1 VSVLP
6 TSRYRQL
13 PCLYEVSIH
22 HSRRAPLHNAFQ
34 HASYMWLFE
43 LEHPPRLP
51 WPLRPFAR
59 YRPEDHIDVRAKLRC
74 AGIDARRVVV
84 LTNLRVLGYVFNP
97 ISIYWCY
104 DDTGEL
110 IAHVAEVHSTY
121 GGRHA
126 YVMPAGT
133 ESAEPR
139 PEAVVGKS
147 MFVSPFYPVDGEYR
161 IRISRPDER
170 LAVSVVLERPGDEPF
185 RAALCGRRR
194 EPSYAGLL
202 RNLLRYPAAP
212 LRGRALIQLHGLR
225 LWRKG
230 LEVQPR

>member
-1 VSVLP
+1 V
-6 TSRYRQL
+6 TAT
-13 PCLYEVSIH
+13 CLYEVSIS
-22 HSRRAPLHNAFQ
+22 HSRRAPLQHTFR
-34 HASYMWLFE
+34 HASYMWLFD

-59 YRPEDHIDVRAKLRC
+59 YRSEDHIDVRAQLEN
-74 AGIDARRVVV
+74 AGIDARRILV

-104 DDTGEL
+104 DGAGGL
-110 IAHVAEVHSTY
+110 IAHVAEVHNTY

-126 YVMPAGT
+126 YVLPAG
-133 ESAEPR
+133 AEP
-139 PEAVVGKS
+139 AVVSKS
-147 MFVSPFYPVDGEYR
+147 MYVSPFYPVDGEYR

-185 RAALCGRRR
+185 RAALSGRRR
-194 EPSYAGLL
+194 EPSYAALL

-212 LRGRALIQLHGLR
+212 LRGRVLIQLHGLR

-230 LEVQPR
+230 LEVQTR